1 MNPPKPEQYH
11 VKIQYAPNVKLHFVD
26 QNKTKLAFKI

>member
-1 MNPPKPEQYH
+1 VVMNPQKLEQCH

-26 QNKTKLAFKI
+26 QNKTKVGI